1 MAKSLREIIEALW
14 DYHGRDTKVSE
25 WLLVEQASMDGF
37 AKVTLDPDWMHI
49 DPERAKREG
58 SWDGTIAFGFWTLSM
73 LTYFMRSTAGT
84 PNPPGAL
91 YTLNYG
97 LDRVRLM
104 APVPVGSR
112 IRNHYRVLDIQ
123 DRGGSLSFEVG
134 ESHRGRRPGET
145 GHGRGVASDDI
156 LSAPSA
162 VTRITTL
169 SPRIRS
175 RRA

>member
-1 MAKSLREIIEALW
+1 MSADMAKSSREIIEALW

-25 WLLVEQASMDGF
+25 WLLVEQAYMDGF
-37 AKVTLDPDWMHI
+37 AKVTLDPDWMHT

-73 LTYFMRSTAGT
+73 LTYFMRSTAGA
-84 PNPPGAL
+84 PDPPGAL

-112 IRNHYRVLDIQ
+112 IRNHYRVLDIE
-123 DRGGSLSFEVG
+123 DRGGGRFLSKSENRIEVEG
-134 ESHRGRRPGET
+134 LEKPAM
-145 GHGRGVASDDI
+145 VAVW
-156 LSAPSA
+156 LGMTFFPPQAQ
-162 VTRITTL
+162 
-169 SPRIRS
+169 
-175 RRA
+175 